1 MMTLPLAIYTANHGL
16 EWTYPKQEIGFAELD
31 SCRTALAP
39 LPDFDMGEAGYE
51 GVWVT
56 AERVFAVVCQ
66 SAPKWDFRGRDA
78 TYLAVTW
85 MSREEAKGVDFEVLL
100 SHPALRTPTK
110 NPPSFIEVHQTPFR
124 SCPIQELSTV
134 LPSFQS
140 VDALISALPMN
151 QTAKIKRIL
160 NMSSVTCRYETIGS
174 TESPQRTV
182 SPVFSLPEQP
192 PVPSVP
198 REVSNPTRL
207 TPAPSLMSM
216 ILLIFT
222 LILLGFSLLLN
233 LYLGWEWL
241 NQRPEL
247 KRNVQ
252 ETIEMQV
259 PPGQLKQTIYS
270 VKEALFQKKHTTT
283 NEINTIGQPLF
294 ETSLNEE
301 GFPAALSVTNGATVI
316 KAVDIT
322 TETTE
327 EKR

>member
-16 EWTYPKQEIGFAELD
+16 AWTYPKQEIGFAELD

-85 MSREEAKGVDFEVLL
+85 MTREEAKGVDFEVLL

-124 SCPIQELSTV
+124 SFPIQELSTV

-140 VDALISALPMN
+140 VATLISALPMN
-151 QTAKIKRIL
+151 QTAKIKRNL
-160 NMSSVTCRYETIGS
+160 NASNVTCRYETMGG
-174 TESPQRTV
+174 TVEPQQMRTTA
-182 SPVFSLPEQP
+182 FTLLDQQ
-192 PVPSVP
+192 
-198 REVSNPTRL
+198 
-207 TPAPSLMSM
+207 PAPRMPKGELRST
-216 ILLIFT
+216 LIEPLPAT
-222 LILLGFSLLLN
+222 TSAPLIIVLILLVLSVILN

-252 ETIEMQV
+252 EMIEMRV

-270 VKEALFQKKHTTT
+270 VKEALFQKKKHTTT
-283 NEINTIGQPLF
+283 NEINTIAQPLF

>member
-1 MMTLPLAIYTANHGL
+1 
-16 EWTYPKQEIGFAELD
+16 
-31 SCRTALAP
+31 
-39 LPDFDMGEAGYE
+39 
-51 GVWVT
+51 
-56 AERVFAVVCQ
+56 
-66 SAPKWDFRGRDA
+66 
-78 TYLAVTW
+78 
-85 MSREEAKGVDFEVLL
+85 
-100 SHPALRTPTK
+100 
-110 NPPSFIEVHQTPFR
+110 
-124 SCPIQELSTV
+124 
-134 LPSFQS
+134 
-140 VDALISALPMN
+140 
-151 QTAKIKRIL
+151 
-160 NMSSVTCRYETIGS
+160 
-174 TESPQRTV
+174 
-182 SPVFSLPEQP
+182 
-192 PVPSVP
+192 
-198 REVSNPTRL
+198 
-207 TPAPSLMSM
+207 M

-270 VKEALFQKKHTTT
+270 VKEALFQKKKHTTT

-301 GFPAALSVTNGATVI
+301 GFPTALSVTNDATVI